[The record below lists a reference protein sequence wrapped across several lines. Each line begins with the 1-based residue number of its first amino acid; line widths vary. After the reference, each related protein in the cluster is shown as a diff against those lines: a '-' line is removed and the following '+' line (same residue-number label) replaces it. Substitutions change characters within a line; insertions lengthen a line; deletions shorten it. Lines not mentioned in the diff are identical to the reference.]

1 MASERMDEAI
11 TKAKSA
17 TLDDA
22 VENALIE
29 PASKPRSW
37 DRVMLLALIGLTIG
51 TAVIFGA
58 TIVIRASQHYAE
70 QMALA
75 TPEPSGK
82 H

>member
-1 MASERMDEAI
+1 MASARMDQAM
-11 TKAKSA
+11 TKARSA
-17 TLDDA
+17 AVDD
-22 VENALIE
+22 ALIE
-29 PASKPRSW
+29 AAPKHRNW
-37 DRVMLLALIGLTIG
+37 DRIFLLALIALTVG

-58 TIVIRASQHYAE
+58 TIVLRASQHYAE

>member
-1 MASERMDEAI
+1 MASERMDQAI
-11 TKAKSA
+11 TKARSA
-17 TLDDA
+17 TVDD
-22 VENALIE
+22 ALIE
-29 PASKPRSW
+29 PAPKRRNW
-37 DRVMLLALIGLTIG
+37 DRVLLLALIGMTVG

-58 TIVIRASQHYAE
+58 TIVLRASQHYAE

>member
-1 MASERMDEAI
+1 MTSERMDQVIAN
-11 TKAKSA
+11 TRSA
-17 TLDDA
+17 ADDD
-22 VENALIE
+22 VLIE
-29 PASKPRSW
+29 AAPKPRSW
-37 DRVMLLALIGLTIG
+37 DRILLLALIGLTVG

-58 TIVIRASQHYAE
+58 TIVLRASQPYAE

>member
-1 MASERMDEAI
+1 MASERMDERIA
-11 TKAKSA
+11 KALSA
-17 TLDDA
+17 TVDDA
-22 VENALIE
+22 LME
-29 PASKPRSW
+29 PAPKARSW
-37 DRVMLLALIGLTIG
+37 DRILLLALISLTIG